1 MKYAY
6 LKDTDL
12 KILKAI
18 GIRGKA
24 WKYIIKKATGIS
36 HCTVNNRI
44 RKLLERNFIRE
55 AGEEEL
61 EKPKGLKRKL
71 YELTFKGILVV
82 LNELQKEDD
91 IEKLVNRNSTEIYF
105 NIASKFLAAG
115 LKDDAY
121 FYIDSLKESV
131 SRGFV
136 NAELMDERDA
146 KLAILMFLFKQ
157 INQRSDYFK
166 KKAEMTE
173 NEGLREY
180 YSLLLINATDW
191 VVV

>member
-1 MKYAY
+1 
-6 LKDTDL
+6 
-12 KILKAI
+12 
-18 GIRGKA
+18 
-24 WKYIIKKATGIS
+24 
-36 HCTVNNRI
+36 
-44 RKLLERNFIRE
+44 
-55 AGEEEL
+55 
-61 EKPKGLKRKL
+61 
-71 YELTFKGILVV
+71 
-82 LNELQKEDD
+82 LQKEDD